1 MDIRDDYTH
10 PDVFTLGPAEGW
22 AESESDPT
30 RIDWP
35 TRQARALI
43 GFQVVN
49 GRPCNPCEPTAV
61 RHGRNLMGFWGEN
74 AMADALVTA
83 THGGHRWLLMIQ
95 RTDRTGWAVPGGHIE
110 PGELPATA
118 ALRELTEETGLTV
131 EHGVPGA
138 ARYVPDPRS
147 SYEAWAVT
155 VPVTI
160 DLGEVA
166 DLPAVQGDDD
176 AARAV
181 WVPADTYDMVRTDL
195 WLRFSGLVF
204 AAHRAML
211 RDYLG

>member
-1 MDIRDDYTH
+1 MDTRDDYTH
-10 PDVFTLGPAEGW
+10 PDVFTLGPAQGW

-49 GRPCNPCEPTAV
+49 GRPVNPCERTPV

-83 THGGHRWLLMIQ
+83 TYGGYRWLLMIE
-95 RTDRTGWAVPGGHIE
+95 RDDGNGWAVPGGHIE

-118 ALRELTEETGLTV
+118 ALRELAEETGLTV
-131 EHGVPGA
+131 EHGIPGQ
-138 ARYVPDPRS
+138 ARYVPDPRGS
-147 SYEAWAVT
+147 DEAWAVT
-155 VPVTI
+155 VPVSV
-160 DLGEVA
+160 DLGAVA
-166 DLPAVQGDDD
+166 ELPAVRGGDD
-176 AARAV
+176 AARAEWMWAETYGV
-181 WVPADTYDMVRTDL
+181 LCADLPYTYGGT
-195 WLRFSGLVF
+195 VF